1 MSGDKSTSKTTD
13 VVGEWKR
20 RRLRFRFF
28 GASVCL
34 FGLGWRR
41 RRRRRLIIDLNLQST
56 FWPAVCCSRP
66 LGLAPAQHIPYP
78 VCFTEFFF
86 CSSFHSFP
94 LLPTGTWLR
103 KKKSKLGFLG
113 YYLVLLGFTGFYRV
127 WLAFDLISLGFIGFY
142 WVLACFTLFLLGLSE
157 LYWVLLGFIRFSF
170 HLVGFYRVLLSF
182 SLFNLVFT
190 GFYWV

>member
-1 MSGDKSTSKTTD
+1 MTFDVSGDKSTSKTTD

-86 CSSFHSFP
+86 LLLFSFFSFASYRNLVEKKKEQTRFSW
-94 LLPTGTWLR
+94 LLP
-103 KKKSKLGFLG
+103 S
-113 YYLVLLGFTGFYRV
+113 FTGFYRV
-127 WLAFDLISLGFIGFY
+127 LPSLISF
-142 WVLACFTLFLLGLSE
+142 
-157 LYWVLLGFIRFSF
+157 
-170 HLVGFYRVLLSF
+170 
-182 SLFNLVFT
+182 
-190 GFYWV
+190 